1 MIPLR
6 APGAVQVLGPERPG
20 AARWFAGSVRTYGKE
35 VMGMQCVRCN
45 GLMVADRFVD
55 LADDSGQLMFA
66 GWRCLVCGNISDPI
80 IVANRHSP
88 PPAQKPLRKRAVAA

>member
-1 MIPLR
+1 
-6 APGAVQVLGPERPG
+6 
-20 AARWFAGSVRTYGKE
+20 
-35 VMGMQCVRCN
+35 
-45 GLMVADRFVD
+45 MVADRFVD
-55 LADDSGQLMFA
+55 LADDSGQLMFS